1 MKTRLMI
8 KKEVTAAGGIL
19 FRKTSEIAEPEIVMI
34 YRWGKWD
41 LPKGKCE
48 KGESIPDCARREVG
62 EELGIPLP
70 EIKADLNSTYH
81 EYVRNNKLWGKT
93 THWFAMYS
101 NVEKFQ
107 PQTEEDIESARWVPI
122 NEAVR
127 IVGYETLQPL
137 LLQMISW
144 LQKDE

>member
-1 MKTRLMI
+1 MKTKPMI

-19 FRKTSEIAEPEIVMI
+19 FRKTTGHAESEIVMI

-48 KGESIPDCARREVG
+48 KGESITDCARREVS

-70 EIKADLNSTYH
+70 EIKADLSSTYH
-81 EYVRNNKLWGKT
+81 EYERNNKLWGKT
-93 THWFAMYS
+93 THWFVMSSKA
-101 NVEKFQ
+101 EKFQ
-107 PQTEEDIESARWVPI
+107 PQTEEEIESARWVPI
-122 NEAVR
+122 TEAIR

-137 LLQMISW
+137 LLEINDW
-144 LQKDE
+144 LQKA